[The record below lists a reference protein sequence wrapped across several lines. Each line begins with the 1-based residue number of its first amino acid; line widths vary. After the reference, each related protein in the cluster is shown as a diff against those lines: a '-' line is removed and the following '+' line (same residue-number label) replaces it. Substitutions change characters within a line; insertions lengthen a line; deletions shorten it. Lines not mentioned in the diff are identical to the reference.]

1 MAGEPMSDWETRLQ
15 QRLDTDREYAKARH
29 CDDTKAEA
37 RLAYVGHLF
46 DTYRELS
53 IKAEDYSWNESYV
66 NVRVWVLA
74 EMLEI
79 LAANEQILE

>member
-1 MAGEPMSDWETRLQ
+1 MSDWETRLQ
-15 QRLDTDREYAKARH
+15 QRLNADREYAKARH
-29 CDDTKAEA
+29 CDDAKAEA

-46 DTYRELS
+46 DTYRELFN
-53 IKAEDYSWNESYV
+53 KAEDYSWNEGYV

-79 LAANEQILE
+79 VAADDDFWSHE